1 MPLIHK
7 LRPAPGPDPTLL
19 LLLHGYGSDE
29 SDLFALAPYL
39 DESFLIASV
48 RAPRRYPP
56 GFGWYDI
63 GFTQAG
69 IQVDDTHLPAS
80 AGEVLGFLE
89 TLKTTHPFSRV
100 VLLGFSQGAAVSL
113 YLMLTHPELF
123 SGVAALSGHVP
134 SVGWEN
140 RTGDLDLMGKP
151 IFVAHG
157 TRDLVVPLAAGRDAQ
172 QKLGSLPVTL
182 TYREYPMTHEISGDT
197 LSDLTE
203 WLADTIPA

>member
-1 MPLIHK
+1 MALIHK
-7 LRPAPGPDPTLL
+7 LRPAPGPNPTLL

-39 DESFLIASV
+39 DDRFLVASV

-56 GFGWYDI
+56 GYGWYDI

-69 IQVDDTHLPAS
+69 IQVDETHLPAS
-80 AGEVLGFLE
+80 AGEVLEFLE
-89 TLKTTHPFSRV
+89 TLKETHPFGRV

-123 SGVAALSGHVP
+123 AGVAALSGHVP
-134 SVGWEN
+134 GVGWEN
-140 RTGDLDLMGKP
+140 RAENSALADKP

-157 TRDLVVPLAAGRDAQ
+157 TRDLVVPLAAGRDARE
-172 QKLGSLPVTL
+172 KLTTLPTAL
-182 TYREYPMTHEISGDT
+182 TYREYPMTHEISGET
-197 LSDLTE
+197 LSDLNQ
-203 WLADTIPA
+203 WLVSRIP

>member
-1 MPLIHK
+1 MALIHK

-39 DESFLIASV
+39 DENYLIASV
-48 RAPRRYPP
+48 RAPRQYPP

-69 IQVDDTHLPAS
+69 IQVDETHLPAS
-80 AGEVLGFLE
+80 AGEVLTFLE
-89 TLKTTHPFSRV
+89 TLKETHPFGPV
-100 VLLGFSQGAAVSL
+100 ALLGFSQGAAVSL

-123 SGVAALSGHVP
+123 VGVAALSGHVP

-140 RTGDLDLMGKP
+140 RAENSALAGKP

-172 QKLGSLPVTL
+172 QKLATLTVSL
-182 TYREYPMTHEISGDT
+182 TYREYPMTHEISGET

-203 WLADTIPA
+203 WLAESIP